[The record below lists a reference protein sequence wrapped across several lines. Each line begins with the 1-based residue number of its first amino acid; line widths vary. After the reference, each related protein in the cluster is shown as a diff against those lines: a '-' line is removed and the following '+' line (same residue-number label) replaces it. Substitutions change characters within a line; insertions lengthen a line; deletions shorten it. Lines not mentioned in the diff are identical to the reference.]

1 MKKDFITNKLR
12 HGKKIELESGAVERN
27 VVTIEGEK
35 FSWIDLQNPDRKDV
49 EELATKYHFNAL
61 NVEDCMT
68 KFELPKL
75 DSYDDHV
82 FLILHFPPLNPIK
95 GMPKFSQLS
104 IFMGINYIVT
114 VHQGDLKPLVD
125 MVNVCKENSDPQRK
139 QRLMGKST
147 GFLLHEIIDILVD
160 DLLHTLRKIVGNL
173 DDIEDSVFDETKSAA
188 RKISHLRREITALR
202 RIVHPL
208 KRIVLETAKNIQ
220 RFSQT
225 EKDLTLYFDDVID
238 HVDKVIESLE
248 ESKETM
254 EIYKDTD
261 FVLSTEKLNKILALL
276 TIVFTLAIPATVIGT
291 FYGMNIY
298 LPGGIET
305 GQAAGFYDFIPLILV
320 LVASGIPA
328 LIMFLYFRR
337 LGWVGTE

>member
-12 HGKKIELESGAVERN
+12 PAKKPGLDSVAPQRHVE
-27 VVTIEGEK
+27 TIQGEK
-35 FSWIDLQNPDRKDV
+35 FSWIDLQNPDRRDV
-49 EELATKYHFNAL
+49 EQLAQKYNLNAL

-75 DSYDDHV
+75 DSYEDHI
-82 FLILHFPPLNPIK
+82 FLILHFPPLAPIK

-104 IFMGINYIVT
+104 FFVGTDFLIT

-125 MVNVCKENSDPQRK
+125 MIQVCKGNSDPQRK
-139 QRLMGKST
+139 QRLMGKFT
-147 GFLLHEIIDILVD
+147 GFLLHEIIDVLVD

-188 RKISHLRREITALR
+188 RKISILRREITTLR
-202 RIVHPL
+202 RIVLPL
-208 KRIVLETAKNIQ
+208 KRIVLETAKNVQ
-220 RFSQT
+220 RFSKT

-238 HVDKVIESLE
+238 HVDKVIETLE
-248 ESKETM
+248 ESRETM

-261 FVLSTEKLNKILALL
+261 FMLSSDKANKILAIL
-276 TIVFTLAIPATVIGT
+276 TIIFTLAIPATVIGT
-291 FYGMNIY
+291 FYGMNID
-298 LPGGIET
+298 LPGGIDSGGENFT
-305 GQAAGFYDFIPLILV
+305 TLIGIL
-320 LVASGIPA
+320 LASGIPA

-337 LGWVGTE
+337 LGWVGS